1 MCGASPLMGYSP
13 IKPSTNQLGDKK
25 MIFYNEEKNID
36 IDLDVKENIVVEQ
49 WNIDSSA
56 KSATTLVGLSIF
68 KAAEILEK
76 QGFEKV
82 GDIDPF

>member
-1 MCGASPLMGYSP
+1 
-13 IKPSTNQLGDKK
+13 